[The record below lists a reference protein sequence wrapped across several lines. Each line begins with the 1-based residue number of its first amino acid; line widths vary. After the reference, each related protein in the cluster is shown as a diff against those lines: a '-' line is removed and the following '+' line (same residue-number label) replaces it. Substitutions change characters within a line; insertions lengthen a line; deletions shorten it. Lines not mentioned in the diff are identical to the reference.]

1 MGIHKGGYIDVDAQN
16 FVAAA
21 GLTDKSQIY
30 AVARL
35 VADLKGKYNR
45 NYTTTNV

>member
-1 MGIHKGGYIDVDAQN
+1 MGIHKGGYIDSDAQA
-16 FVAAA
+16 FVIAA

-30 AVARL
+30 AVGRL

-45 NYTTTNV
+45 SYSTIVE